1 MTRGAPSSEDVSTA
15 LSPYRSR
22 MAEDASDFTDALLA
36 LAAANV
42 KGTAGFNAPSPQ
54 DAVVLHALGRWR
66 RDARH
71 ALKRVQA
78 VPAAAPGRDSA
89 INWLNALIAGL
100 DLQRLGLSLVD
111 PAAAA
116 DAARRAGLAAA
127 KTSRLEA
134 RLDKEIA

>member
-1 MTRGAPSSEDVSTA
+1 MTRDAQVADAVSMA
-15 LSPYRSR
+15 LTPYRSR
-22 MAEDASDFTDALLA
+22 LAEDASDFTDALLA
-36 LAAANV
+36 LAAANA

-66 RDARH
+66 RDASH
-71 ALKRVQA
+71 ALKRVEA
-78 VPAAAPGRDSA
+78 VPAGAPGRDSA
-89 INWLNALIAGL
+89 IRWLKSSIAGL

-116 DAARRAGLAAA
+116 DAARRAALAAA